1 MILTPWLWTLV
12 NQNVSVKPCNK
23 ISKRITM
30 YVGGFSTI
38 FAWIIKDICKK
49 FICFGVG
56 LVCNKIFLLYR
67 MTFGCNFWFNFGSE
81 ESYDWKVLSNFYWGY
96 QKHYRLTCSEDIS
109 KTKNKIC
116 MQGALFNIKQITLT
130 AQPVKFV
137 LSLCILLRQCV
148 HLSVCVSCLV
158 YPSFQLLEMLAALT
172 VTLIHRCIGALVY

>member
-12 NQNVSVKPCNK
+12 YENVSVKPYNK

-67 MTFGCNFWFNFGSE
+67 MTFRCNFWFNFGSE
-81 ESYDWKVLSNFYWGY
+81 ESYGLCPSYGQAGPPPKKMCIDLEHMRVSKNVHSNLPLVMAILGF
-96 QKHYRLTCSEDIS
+96 LTIPWL
-109 KTKNKIC
+109 
-116 MQGALFNIKQITLT
+116 G
-130 AQPVKFV
+130 
-137 LSLCILLRQCV
+137 
-148 HLSVCVSCLV
+148 
-158 YPSFQLLEMLAALT
+158 
-172 VTLIHRCIGALVY
+172 